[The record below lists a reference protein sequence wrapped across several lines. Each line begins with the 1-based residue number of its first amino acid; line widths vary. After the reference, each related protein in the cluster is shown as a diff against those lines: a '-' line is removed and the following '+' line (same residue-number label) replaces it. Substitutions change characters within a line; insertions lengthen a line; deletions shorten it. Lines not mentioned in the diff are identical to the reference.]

1 MCFWRGGC
9 WWAKCDVLTPAWR
22 KADKCPFSPT
32 LVSKDGEPPWGG
44 SCCRSLTILDSRFQL
59 SSWAAPLTQKCWALA
74 SQCCNGQVAWC
85 FHVELLCGKME
96 AAFPTLVWPCLW
108 HQRGLAAFASHL
120 MHTEHNTHML
130 VQAYWVRRVL
140 LLPTSA
146 PCTSLKVLPCISQS
160 AGHRCWGTTPDPEP
174 LRCPGESTACHWCL
188 PTWLHVGNDT
198 SLPQRDVGRG
208 N

>member
-96 AAFPTLVWPCLW
+96 AAFPTLVWPCAVAPARTCSVCESPNA
-108 HQRGLAAFASHL
+108 HRTQHTHACSGLLSKESAA
-120 MHTEHNTHML
+120 
-130 VQAYWVRRVL
+130 
-140 LLPTSA
+140 A
-146 PCTSLKVLPCISQS
+146 PYLS
-160 AGHRCWGTTPDPEP
+160 P
-174 LRCPGESTACHWCL
+174 LHIP
-188 PTWLHVGNDT
+188 
-198 SLPQRDVGRG
+198 
-208 N
+208 